1 MSALRVCAVVAAW
14 VALGCD
20 RSPTPQ
26 PIRSEQA
33 PSATSASSAPTADPA
48 PAASAGASEPAVVLG
63 PAPSGAARTEREKA
77 VLAVLAGEGP
87 LARLPEMATEPGQ
100 ALDLGLR
107 DTLAPRRAGGRI
119 RLLPVAVTGK
129 LPVEVVTRVLRS
141 RYSQFRACYD
151 RRLGENPLLQGR
163 VTLELAIDAEGKV
176 TRAANAGSDLP
187 DPVTV
192 SCFVAAAR
200 RLVFP
205 KPEGEVKATA
215 PFVLELAGSK

>member
-1 MSALRVCAVVAAW
+1 MSALRVCAIFAAW

-26 PIRSEQA
+26 PIRSERA
-33 PSATSASSAPTADPA
+33 PSAPAASSAPTADPA
-48 PAASAGASEPAVVLG
+48 TAASAGASEPAVVLA
-63 PAPSGAARTEREKA
+63 PAPSGAARAEREKA

-100 ALDLGLR
+100 ALDPGLR
-107 DTLAPRRAGGRI
+107 DTLAPRREGGRI
-119 RLLPVAVTGK
+119 RLLPVGVSGT
-129 LPVEVVTRVLRS
+129 LPVEVVTRVVRA
-141 RYSQFRACYD
+141 RYGQFRACYN

-176 TRAANAGSDLP
+176 TRAADAGSDLP

-200 RLVFP
+200 RLTFP
-205 KPEGEVKATA
+205 KPDGAAKATV
-215 PFVLELAGSK
+215 PFVLELATAK